1 MVPRVFELVVTDMSA
16 QVQLQDPAL
25 HISFDHFVIQNP
37 QVMQRKSQRSPPSD
51 SASGCVHITLRS
63 KNQ

>member
-25 HISFDHFVIQNP
+25 HISFDYLFIQNP
-37 QVMQRKSQRSPPSD
+37 QVM
-51 SASGCVHITLRS
+51 
-63 KNQ
+63 